1 MKVGSTL
8 FLKGVIVLLGAV
20 VFFVCLFVLPPMIK
34 AEMGS
39 ALSYSPL
46 LLGLYVTAVPFFFAL
61 HQALRLLGYIDK
73 NNAFSQASVKTLKLI
88 KYCAIIIS
96 ILFATA
102 MPYAFYVANG
112 NNTPGIIM
120 LGMVV
125 VFSSIVIATFAA
137 VLQKL
142 LQNAAKIKSENDL
155 MI

>member
-1 MKVGSTL
+1 GSTL